1 MLFYWKAASGFGAWA
16 SDELCDSAGWRSAL
30 SMALR
35 IGFIGL
41 GIMGRGMVK
50 NLVEK
55 GHRVTVWNRT
65 KERAETLG
73 RELSVQ
79 VAESPESLAAGN
91 ELVLLCVSDTPDVE
105 QVLFGEKGVA
115 AGVRKGAVVVDLSTI
130 SPSAAKRF
138 GGRLGEKGV
147 GFLDAPVSGGSEG
160 AAKGTLSIMAGG
172 EAELFERVRPA
183 LEAMGTRI
191 THMGPVGSGQ
201 MTKLLNQVLVV
212 VNMLAVGEALML
224 GRAADLDLRKAI
236 VAVEAGAA
244 GSWMLS
250 QRGTQAVDGY
260 WKPGFTIDLQQKDL
274 RLVLESAEELGVPML
289 ATSMV
294 HQLYNKLQ
302 RQGKGGLGNH
312 ALVQALEEMAGVKL
326 EREQA

>member
-1 MLFYWKAASGFGAWA
+1 MTAQ
-16 SDELCDSAGWRSAL
+16 
-30 SMALR
+30 

-55 GHRVTVWNRT
+55 GHTVAVWNRT
-65 KERAETLG
+65 PERAEAMKA
-73 RELSVQ
+73 ELK
-79 VAESPESLAAGN
+79 VAVASSPRALAEGCD
-91 ELVLLCVSDTPDVE
+91 LVLLCVSDTPDVE
-105 QVLFGEKGVA
+105 AVLFGEAGVA
-115 AGVRKGAVVVDLSTI
+115 AGVRSGATVVDLSTI

-138 GGRLGEKGV
+138 GKKLAEKGV

-160 AAKGTLSIMAGG
+160 AAKGTLSIMVGG
-172 EAELFERVRPA
+172 DAELFDRVKPI
-183 LEAMGTRI
+183 LEAIGTRI
-191 THMGPVGSGQ
+191 THMGPTGSGQ

-212 VNMLAVGEALML
+212 VNMLAVGEALLL
-224 GRAADLDLRKAI
+224 GRAADLDLRKA
-236 VAVEAGAA
+236 VQAVEAGAA

-250 QRGTQAVDGY
+250 NRGPQAIDGY

-289 ATSMV
+289 ATSLV

-302 RQGKGGLGNH
+302 REGKGGLGNH
-312 ALVQALEEMAGVKL
+312 ALVQALEEMAGVRLQK
-326 EREQA
+326 E

>member
-1 MLFYWKAASGFGAWA
+1 MASQ
-16 SDELCDSAGWRSAL
+16 
-30 SMALR
+30 

-55 GHRVTVWNRT
+55 GHSVAVWNRT
-65 KERAETLG
+65 AERAEALSKETRVSIAKSPRALAEG
-73 RELSVQ
+73 REF
-79 VAESPESLAAGN
+79 
-91 ELVLLCVSDTPDVE
+91 VLICVSDTPDVE
-105 QVLFGEKGVA
+105 EVLFGDESVA
-115 AGVRKGAVVVDLSTI
+115 ASVHPGALVVDLSTI
-130 SPSAAKRF
+130 SPSAARRF
-138 GGRLGEKGV
+138 GAKLAEQNV

-172 EAELFERVRPA
+172 SVGDFARARPV
-183 LEAMGTRI
+183 LEAIGTRI
-191 THMGPVGSGQ
+191 THIGPTGSGQ
-201 MTKLLNQVLVV
+201 MTKLMNQVLVV
-212 VNMLAVGEALML
+212 VNMLAVGEALVL
-224 GRAADLDLRKAI
+224 GRAANLDLRKA
-236 VAVEAGAA
+236 VAAVEAGAA

-250 QRGTQAVDGY
+250 QRGTQAIDGY

-289 ATSMV
+289 ATSLV

-302 RQGKGGLGNH
+302 REGKGGLGNH

-326 EREQA
+326 SPDKLNPEA